1 MQVHKTRAVIS
12 EDHRLTVELPSD
24 FPPGDAEV
32 TVLTAGTATSS
43 TKKPS
48 LSVWLDD
55 ILTRIPATAVPSQEA
70 LRRESIYEDD

>member
-1 MQVHKTRAVIS
+1 MQVHKTCAIIS

-32 TVLTAGTATSS
+32 IVLTAGTGTSS
-43 TKKPS
+43 IKKPS
-48 LSVWLDD
+48 LGVWLDD
-55 ILTRIPATAVPSQEA
+55 ILTRIPATAVPSHEA